1 MKPTLAA
8 AQLRGS
14 LTQYLTT
21 TYALADD
28 DTRRALERFLGDPE
42 SGIFRGPYL
51 RIRTPF
57 HKADSGWERYVEWR
71 PGFTPWRHQAKA
83 WQRLSTL
90 GGRAAEPTLVT
101 TGTGSGKT
109 ESFLVPVLDHCRR
122 QKALG
127 RRGVKAVLLYPM
139 NALATDQ
146 AGRIS
151 DYLAGPDLAQVSAG
165 LYIGDRPDTD
175 FRRVLTRREEMRQSP
190 PDVLVTNYK
199 MLDLLLQRGED
210 RALWEGAEVAYVV
223 LDEFHTY
230 DGAQGTD
237 VAMLLRRLAA
247 AVGAALPGRPL
258 GTICPVATS
267 ATLGA
272 GRADREDRVG
282 TAAGGIRDVAEQVFG
297 MPFPVETVIGEERM
311 SAEQFTGEV
320 DYTLPEPPGP
330 QDVIAASGGAGV
342 EAKPDALDL
351 DGLAT
356 LLLGRPG
363 LDAFRIGRM
372 LKRHDFTQGVLD
384 LLDGEPMDEWKLRDR
399 LGRRFG
405 YRWARTARENPQL
418 VLQALSRFVALLS
431 AARDPDSDPR
441 RPRPLLHVEAHL
453 WVRPV
458 TRVLRGVGQAPEF
471 RWYEDDRAA
480 ARRTALAAAPPT
492 EDEDGTASS
501 GGPSAA
507 GAHRAQPLAGADTAV
522 RPAQVHLPAVYCRA
536 CGRSGWAALS
546 PEADPQKL
554 VMAQDKIWRA
564 GVGRDKRRLR
574 YFIAAT
580 DPERRQAL
588 DAQAGRLPAGSGTD
602 PLSVVVLDGSQG
614 TYRLPTAGD
623 DGDLVDAWFALALLD
638 KKTADKAARDD
649 RCPACNTDNSIRFLG
664 TAQAALA
671 SATVTQLFTGG
682 DIALV
687 PEERKTLLFND
698 STQDAAHR
706 AGYVANASYKF
717 SLRSL
722 LAHNLDEA
730 GAPTSLNDLIG
741 NVLDSVDDPEALAAV
756 VPPDLHDEPGVD
768 RVLSGRGT
776 GDARTWR
783 LIGERLAFA
792 TIMEFGLRSRLGRT
806 LELTRTAA
814 AEVVVEEPERIT
826 ALARDIHLALPGQ
839 LALSGGLPTPERYL
853 AYVRGL
859 LERLRLRGAVRHRWL
874 EQWMR
879 EAGGDRFLISGRRPD
894 GMPAFPEGVAP
905 PRFLLDGQKDRTEFD
920 VATGRLA
927 WYQDWTRRCL
937 GLDAAGATEYLRR
950 LLPALAE
957 EHVLGVRTTKDR
969 TTRVYGLQPG
979 HIHVR
984 LLDDS
989 IVNKAFVAC
998 EDCGWQMVVPP
1009 ERRTR
1014 WYGHP
1019 CPRYR
1024 CKGFL
1029 TPPQPAPSL
1038 MYSALHGGDG
1048 LAGSPTGAGFGARQ
1062 ERDYRNDYYRRLYL
1076 TGGTFRVVTAEHTGM
1091 LTRAQREQVERTFRA
1106 GTHYTDPNVLS
1117 CTPTLE
1123 LGIDI
1128 GDLSAVL
1135 IGSLPKGPANYVQ
1148 QAGRAGRKTGNAL
1161 IVAFGGRRA
1170 RDLYYLDQPR
1180 EMIAGDI
1187 VPPGCYLSAVEILR
1201 RQYTA
1206 WLLDRAARG
1215 GLTTADGERVQP
1227 VPRLTSALFG
1237 TTGWCQDLAD
1247 AAQTHGATLVE
1258 DFLTLFAGSGS
1269 GTPEGDDTGVSAHAA
1284 DELRTYATG
1293 GIVRALQ
1300 EAEEDWTGRREELRR
1315 RIAAID
1321 SAVDSLARTTDGDQE
1336 RERPDDAR
1344 DREQRERRELLAER
1358 RSTGDL
1364 LRDLSRSSAHGT
1376 LVELG
1381 LLPNYSLADT
1391 TTRLEATLYW
1401 SELPSDHDDPSE
1413 TGTPKDRTAD
1423 AGTPRVYR
1431 SETRDYERS
1440 RKTALTELA
1449 PGNTFYV
1456 NGYQHV
1462 VRALDVGSP
1471 ERRAWSVWRLCP
1483 SCGYVRTH
1491 DPEKDTSPCPRCE
1504 GREIADAGCVQYVL
1518 QPRRVIARDK
1528 RDDARVRDDRD
1539 ERARRQYSVL
1549 TTVDI
1554 DPDHLAAG
1562 SWRHETATFGVDF
1575 SRRAVVRTLNLGLDR
1590 QDGSSTVPLAGEDVR
1605 VNPFYVCT
1613 SCGGATADGRPV
1625 VDPSQHALTESGA
1638 AAAPG
1643 SKHHLLWCPRRRTQ
1657 GAGQGAG
1664 RDVPLLLAHELT
1676 TEAVRILLPASV
1688 TRARERLASFTAAL
1702 FAGIAARYGGDPDH
1716 IEIATARMPDS
1727 PEQLGADFP
1736 RRFLVVYD
1744 RLPGGTGYLHR
1755 LASADGFREVLLKA
1769 REVIERCPCQEKEL
1783 DGCHRCLLRRV
1794 PPSDYDRVS
1803 RREVRSMLDELLGT
1817 DGERWRTS
1825 PVATTR
1831 HIPLERQAE
1840 SDLEVMFVDT
1850 LEEWARQPES
1860 RAAADAYTT
1869 PAGTRALDLR
1879 LTSGDGTTVSWRV
1892 SQQRVLDGTRPDVL
1906 FERLDAPGP
1915 RLAVYLDGYRYHAG
1929 PEHNRLAGDA
1939 TKRARLRADGL
1950 RVFQL
1955 TYHDV
1960 REWQRQVRDT
1970 GYAGPV
1976 HADPVWI
1983 PYDRKAQD
1991 RARSYYART
2000 RGGLPGELSETVWV
2014 NPAELLLAYLRAPDA
2029 RRWHHR
2035 AEAAVAGLLGTPGL
2049 RDLPVGADAVGPAV
2063 EAALRGE
2070 ALATPRGPLRVVT
2083 ATDGSGCRVV
2093 LVADVRHRPPAWTG
2107 LTVLDDSAHA
2117 VADEKTHRRRWQ
2129 AWLYWSNVMQFLEH
2143 GGGDSAQLTT
2153 TLLDGFTADVLT
2165 VTGGPGWLTS
2175 TRITAAG
2182 GGEPR
2187 EETDGAQP
2195 VAAAGLPAVPAART
2209 PEREP
2214 GQERPDQERP
2224 KRDSAWDAVLE
2235 YVDPDEAGLAELAT
2249 ALAEMGVPAPADGY
2263 ELDEHGWQAELA
2275 WPDARLGV
2283 VLAPRGTDAEPDLE
2297 AQDRDRAFAAARWD
2311 VRPTGAWT
2319 AEEIAGRLGAGGFV
2333 KDDEHANHEHA
2344 NDLNDENGNGDSA

>member
-57 HKADSGWERYVEWR
+57 HKADDGWERHLEWR

-90 GGRAAEPTLVT
+90 RGRAAEPTLVT

-122 QKALG
+122 QKAVG
-127 RRGVKAVLLYPM
+127 QRGVKAVLLYPM

-151 DYLAGPDLAQVSAG
+151 EYLTAPDLAQVTAG

-175 FRRVLTRREEMRQSP
+175 FRRVMTRREEMRVSP
-190 PDVLVTNYK
+190 PDVLITNYK

-210 RALWEGAEVAYVV
+210 RALWEGADVAYVV

-237 VAMLLRRLAA
+237 VAMLLRRLAT
-247 AVGAALPGRPL
+247 AVGAARPGRPL
-258 GTICPVATS
+258 GRICPVATS

-272 GRADREDRVG
+272 GQPGAS
-282 TAAGGIRDVAEQVFG
+282 AGGILDVAAQVFG
-297 MPFPVETVIGEERM
+297 MPFAEDAVIGEERM
-311 SAEQFTGEV
+311 TAEEFTGEV
-320 DYTLPEPPGP
+320 DYTLPEPPTP
-330 QDVIAASGGAGV
+330 QEVIAASGGLGV
-342 EAKPDALDL
+342 EAKPDLLDL
-351 DGLAT
+351 DRLAAR
-356 LLLGRPG
+356 LLGQQG

-372 LKRHDFTQGVLD
+372 LKRHDFTHGVLA
-384 LLDGEPMDEWKLRDR
+384 LLHGEPLDEWSLRDR
-399 LGRRFG
+399 LGAFG
-405 YRWARTARENPQL
+405 YAWRRTARDNPQL
-418 VLQALSRFVALLS
+418 VLQALSRFVALVS
-431 AARDPDSDPR
+431 AARDPESDER

-458 TRVLRGVGQAPEF
+458 TRVLRGVGRTPEF
-471 RWYEDDRAA
+471 RWYEDDRAQ
-480 ARRTALAAAPPT
+480 ARRAAVAAAPPPDE
-492 EDEDGTASS
+492 ED
-501 GGPSAA
+501 GPSAGSGQSA
-507 GAHRAQPLAGADTAV
+507 GANRPQPLAGTDTAV
-522 RPAQVHLPAVYCRA
+522 RPAQIHLPAVYCRA

-546 PEADPQKL
+546 PEADPQQL
-554 VMAQDKIWRA
+554 VMAQDRIWRA
-564 GVGRDKRRLR
+564 GVGRDKRRIR
-574 YFIAAT
+574 YFISAT
-580 DPERRQAL
+580 EPERRQAL
-588 DAQAGRLPAGSGTD
+588 DALSGRLPTSSGVD
-602 PLSVVVLDGSQG
+602 PLTVVVLDGAQG

-623 DGDLVDAWFALALLD
+623 DGDLVDAWFALAVLD

-649 RCPACNTDNSIRFLG
+649 RCPACNSDNSIRFLG

-722 LAHNLDEA
+722 LAHNLDES
-730 GAPTSLNDLIG
+730 GAATTLNDLIG

-814 AEVVVEEPERIT
+814 AEVVVEEPERVT
-826 ALARDIHLALPGQ
+826 DLARDLHLALPGQ
-839 LALSGGLPTPERYL
+839 LVMTGGLPTPERYL
-853 AYVRGL
+853 VYVRGI

-874 EQWMR
+874 EQWIR
-879 EAGGDRFLISGRRPD
+879 EAGSDQFLISGRRPD

-905 PRFLLDGQKDRTEFD
+905 PRFLLDGQKDKTKFD
-920 VATGRLA
+920 VVTSKQG
-927 WYQDWTRRCL
+927 WFQDWTRRCL
-937 GLDAAGATEYLRR
+937 GLDAVGATEYLRR
-950 LLPALAE
+950 LLPALAD
-957 EHVLGVRTTKDR
+957 EHVLSVRTAKDR

-979 HIHVR
+979 HIQVR

-998 EDCGWQMVVPP
+998 EDCGWQLVVPP

-1024 CKGFL
+1024 CKGYL
-1029 TPPQPAPSL
+1029 TPPPPRMPRPEGS
-1038 MYSALHGGDG
+1038 DG
-1048 LAGSPTGAGFGARQ
+1048 ESIGSGSGFGVAGFGGIQ
-1062 ERDYRNDYYRRLYL
+1062 ERDYTNDYYRRLYL

-1091 LTRAQREQVERTFRA
+1091 LNRAQRERVERTFRA

-1148 QAGRAGRKTGNAL
+1148 QSGRAGRKTGNAL

-1206 WLLDRAARG
+1206 WLLDLAARG
-1215 GLTTADGERVQP
+1215 ELRTADGEQVQP
-1227 VPRLTSALFG
+1227 VPRLASALFG

-1258 DFLTLFAGSGS
+1258 QFLALF
-1269 GTPEGDDTGVSAHAA
+1269 PEGDSDPHDGDDTGVSSHAA
-1284 DELRTYATG
+1284 TQLRAYATG

-1321 SAVDSLARTTDGDQE
+1321 EAVDALARTDELQD
-1336 RERPDDAR
+1336 
-1344 DREQRERRELLAER
+1344 RERRELLAER

-1364 LRDLSRSSAHGT
+1364 LRDVSRTSAHGT

-1391 TTRLEATLYW
+1391 TTQLEATLYW
-1401 SELPSDHDDPSE
+1401 SEAPSDADDAAQ
-1413 TGTPKDRTAD
+1413 TGAPKERSASDSTQ
-1423 AGTPRVYR
+1423 RVHR

-1440 RKTALTELA
+1440 RKLALTELA
-1449 PGNTFYV
+1449 PGNSFYV
-1456 NGYQHV
+1456 NGYKHV
-1462 VRALDVGSP
+1462 VRALDIGSP

-1483 SCGYVRTH
+1483 SCGYVRTA
-1491 DPEKDTSPCPRCE
+1491 DAQTDTSPCPRCD

-1518 QPRRVIARDK
+1518 QPRRVVARDK

-1539 ERARRQYSVL
+1539 ERARRQYAVL

-1554 DPDHLAAG
+1554 DPEHLAPG
-1562 SWRHETATFGVDF
+1562 SWRHDTATFGVDF
-1575 SRRAVVRTLNLGLDR
+1575 SRRAVIRTLNLGLDR
-1590 QDGSSTVPLAGEDVR
+1590 QDGSSTVPLAGEDVKI
-1605 VNPFYVCT
+1605 NPFYVCT
-1613 SCGGATADGRPV
+1613 SCGGATAEGQPV
-1625 VDPSQHALTESGA
+1625 VDQPQHALTESGA
-1638 AAAPG
+1638 ASTKG
-1643 SKHHLLWCPRRRTQ
+1643 SAHHLLWCPRRRTHGSGHGGEQ
-1657 GAGQGAG
+1657 GAGQ
-1664 RDVPLLLAHELT
+1664 DVPLLLAHELT

-1716 IEIATARMPDS
+1716 IDIAAASMPDS
-1727 PEQLGADFP
+1727 QDQLGADFP

-1769 REVIERCPCQEKEL
+1769 REVIETCPCQQKEL
-1783 DGCHRCLLRRV
+1783 DGCHQCLLRRV

-1803 RREVRSMLDELLGT
+1803 RREVLSMLDELLGA
-1817 DGERWRTS
+1817 DGERWQTS
-1825 PVATTR
+1825 PISTTR

-1850 LEEWARQPES
+1850 LEEWAKQPES
-1860 RAAADAYTT
+1860 RAAADTYTT

-1879 LTSGDGTTVSWRV
+1879 LTTGDGATVSWRV

-1915 RLAVYLDGYRYHAG
+1915 RLAIYLDGYRYHAS
-1929 PEHNRLAGDA
+1929 PEHNRLADDA

-1955 TYHDV
+1955 TYYDV
-1960 REWQRQVRDT
+1960 KEWRRRVRDT
-1970 GYAGPV
+1970 GYAGAAP
-1976 HADPVWI
+1976 ADPVWI
-1983 PYDRKAQD
+1983 PYDQEAQD
-1991 RARSYYART
+1991 RARAYYATT
-2000 RGGLPGELSETVWV
+2000 RGGLPGELAETVWV
-2014 NPAELLLAYLRAPDA
+2014 NPAELLLAYLRSPDA
-2029 RRWHHR
+2029 GRWLHR
-2035 AEAAVAGLLGTPGL
+2035 AEAAAAGLIGTPSV
-2049 RDLPVGADAVGPAV
+2049 RDTAVTGEAVGRAV
-2063 EAALRGE
+2063 ETALRG
-2070 ALATPRGPLRVVT
+2070 AAPDGPRGPLRVLA
-2083 ATDGSGCRVV
+2083 ATDASGCRLV
-2093 LVADVRHRPPAWTG
+2093 LVADVRHRPPTWTG
-2107 LTVLDDSAHA
+2107 LTLLDDRAPA
-2117 VADEKTHRRRWQ
+2117 VSDEKSHKRRWQ
-2129 AWLYWSNVMQFLEH
+2129 AWLYWSNVLQFLEH

-2153 TLLDGFTADVLT
+2153 TLLDGFTADVLS
-2165 VTGGPGWLTS
+2165 VTGGQGWLSS
-2175 TRITAAG
+2175 TRVAVATA
-2182 GGEPR
+2182 GEPDR
-2187 EETDGAQP
+2187 KQGILP
-2195 VAAAGLPAVPAART
+2195 SVAVTAGLPAVPTGTAEEA
-2209 PEREP
+2209 PSGP
-2214 GQERPDQERP
+2214 AIPP
-2224 KRDSAWDAVLE
+2224 KRDGAWDAVLE
-2235 YVDPDEAGLAELAT
+2235 YVDPDEAGLVELAH
-2249 ALAEMGVPAPADGY
+2249 ALADLGAPAPQDGY

-2283 VLAPRGTDAEPDLE
+2283 VLAPKGTDEEPDHE
-2297 AQDRDRAFAAARWD
+2297 ALDRDRAFAAARWD
-2311 VRPTGAWT
+2311 VRPAREWT
-2319 AEEIAGRLGAGGFV
+2319 AEELAGRLGVAAAHQPDSNTDHGRP
-2333 KDDEHANHEHA
+2333 
-2344 NDLNDENGNGDSA
+2344 GNGTTERNEDGESER

>member
-21 TYALADD
+21 TYALTDD
-28 DTRRALERFLGDPE
+28 DTRRALERFLGDPD

-57 HKADSGWERYVEWR
+57 HKADDGWERHLDWR

-83 WQRLSTL
+83 WQRLSTR
-90 GGRAAEPTLVT
+90 GGMEAEPTLVT

-127 RRGVKAVLLYPM
+127 QRGVKAVLLYPM

-151 DYLAGPDLAQVSAG
+151 DYLAAPDLAQVTAG

-175 FRRVLTRREEMRQSP
+175 YRRVMTRREEIRVSP
-190 PDVLVTNYK
+190 PDVLITNYK

-210 RALWEGAEVAYVV
+210 RVLWDGADIAYVV

-237 VAMLLRRLAA
+237 VAMLLRRLAT
-247 AVGAALPGRPL
+247 AVGASQPGRPL
-258 GTICPVATS
+258 GRICPVATS

-272 GRADREDRVG
+272 VRAG
-282 TAAGGIRDVAEQVFG
+282 TSTRGILDVAEQVFG
-297 MPFPVETVIGEERM
+297 IPFTEDAVIGEERM
-311 SAEQFTGEV
+311 TAEQFTGEV
-320 DYTLPEPPGP
+320 DYTLPEPPTP
-330 QDVIAASGGAGV
+330 AEVIAASGGLGV
-342 EAKPDALDL
+342 EAKPDLLDL
-351 DGLAT
+351 NGLAGR
-356 LLLGRPG
+356 LLGQQD

-372 LKRHDFTQGVLD
+372 LKRHDFTRGVLT
-384 LLDGEPMDEWKLRDR
+384 LLDGEPLDEWGLRDR
-399 LGRRFG
+399 LARFG
-405 YRWARTARENPQL
+405 YAWGRTARDNPQL

-431 AARDPDSDPR
+431 AARDPESDER
-441 RPRPLLHVEAHL
+441 HPRPLLHVEAHL

-458 TRVLRGVGQAPEF
+458 TRVLRGVGRTPEF
-471 RWYEDDRAA
+471 RWYEDDRAQ
-480 ARRTALAAAPPT
+480 ARRAALAAAPSSEEEEGP
-492 EDEDGTASS
+492 S
-501 GGPSAA
+501 GGSASYE
-507 GAHRAQPLAGADTAV
+507 GANRAQPLAGSDTAV

-546 PEADPQKL
+546 PESDPQQL
-554 VMAQDKIWRA
+554 VMAHDRIWRA
-564 GVGRDKRRLR
+564 GIGRDKRRIR

-580 DPERRQAL
+580 EPERRQAL
-588 DAQAGRLPAGSGTD
+588 GALTGRSVAGSGVD
-602 PLSVVVLDGSQG
+602 PLSVVVLDAAQG
-614 TYRLPTAGD
+614 TYRLPTSGD
-623 DGDLVDAWFALALLD
+623 DGDLVDASFALALLD

-649 RCPACNTDNSIRFLG
+649 RCPACNTDNTIRFLG

-671 SATVTQLFTGG
+671 SAAVTQLFTGG

-722 LAHNLDEA
+722 LAHNLDES
-730 GAPTSLNDLIG
+730 GAPAALNDLIG
-741 NVLDSVDDPEALAAV
+741 NVLESVDDPEALAAV
-756 VPPDLHDEPGVD
+756 VPPDLHDEPGID

-806 LELTRTAA
+806 LELTRTTA
-814 AEVVVEEPERIT
+814 AEVVVEEPERVT
-826 ALARDIHLALPGQ
+826 GLARDLHLALPGQ
-839 LALSGGLPTPERYL
+839 LTTADALPTPERYL
-853 AYVRGL
+853 VYVRGL

-874 EQWMR
+874 DQWMR
-879 EAGGDRFLISGRRPD
+879 ETGANRFLISGRRPD

-920 VATGRLA
+920 VVTGRHA

-937 GLDAAGATEYLRR
+937 GLDTVGATEYLRR
-950 LLPALAE
+950 LLPVLADE
-957 EHVLGVRTTKDR
+957 GVLCVWTAKDR

-979 HIHVR
+979 HIQVR

-998 EDCGWQMVVPP
+998 EDCGWQQVVPP

-1024 CKGFL
+1024 CKGSL
-1029 TPPQPAPSL
+1029 TPPQPGMFRTHASGS
-1038 MYSALHGGDG
+1038 MRASGDFTSAGLGG
-1048 LAGSPTGAGFGARQ
+1048 LQ
-1062 ERDYRNDYYRRLYL
+1062 ERDYTNDYYRRLYL

-1135 IGSLPKGPANYVQ
+1135 VGSLPKGPANYVQ

-1161 IVAFGGRRA
+1161 VVAFGGRRA

-1206 WLLDRAARG
+1206 WLLDLAARG
-1215 GLTTADGERVQP
+1215 GLSTADGEQLPP
-1227 VPRLTSALFG
+1227 VPRLASALFG

-1247 AAQTHGATLVE
+1247 AAQTHGAALVE
-1258 DFLTLFAGSGS
+1258 QFLALFPANSTAEQPHDDS
-1269 GTPEGDDTGVSAHAA
+1269 AVRDEDTGVSMHAA
-1284 DELRTYATG
+1284 DELREYATG
-1293 GIVRALQ
+1293 GIVRTLQ
-1300 EAEEDWTGRREELRR
+1300 EAEEDWTGRQEELRR
-1315 RIAAID
+1315 RIATID
-1321 SAVDSLARTTDGDQE
+1321 KAVDSLART
-1336 RERPDDAR
+1336 DDIQ
-1344 DREQRERRELLAER
+1344 DRERRELLAER
-1358 RSTGDL
+1358 RSTGEL
-1364 LRDLSRSSAHGT
+1364 LRDLSRASAHGT

-1401 SELPSDHDDPSE
+1401 SEAPSDTDDSA
-1413 TGTPKDRTAD
+1413 GTDDRDGVGAPKEGTTPV
-1423 AGTPRVYR
+1423 GTPRVHR

-1449 PGNTFYV
+1449 PGNSFYV
-1456 NGYQHV
+1456 NGYKHV
-1462 VRALDVGSP
+1462 VRALDIGSP
-1471 ERRAWSVWRLCP
+1471 DRRAWSVWRLCP
-1483 SCGYVRTH
+1483 SCGYTRTR
-1491 DPEKDTSPCPRCE
+1491 DAQTETSPCPRCD

-1518 QPRRVIARDK
+1518 QPRRVVARDK

-1539 ERARRQYSVL
+1539 ERVRRQYAVL

-1562 SWRHETATFGVDF
+1562 SWRHATATFGVDF
-1575 SRRAVVRTLNLGLDR
+1575 SRRAVIRTMNLGLDR

-1605 VNPFYVCT
+1605 INPFYVCT

-1625 VDPSQHALTESGA
+1625 VDQSSHALTESGA
-1638 AAAPG
+1638 AAMSG
-1643 SKHHLLWCPRRRTQ
+1643 SAHHLLWCPRRRTL
-1657 GAGQGAG
+1657 GSGNGEGQAAG
-1664 RDVPLLLAHELT
+1664 RDIPLLLAHELT

-1688 TRARERLASFTAAL
+1688 TRARERLSSFTAAL

-1716 IEIATARMPDS
+1716 IDIAAASMPDS
-1727 PEQLGADFP
+1727 PDQLGADFP

-1769 REVIERCPCQEKEL
+1769 REVIENCPCQQKEL
-1783 DGCHRCLLRRV
+1783 DGCHQCLLRRV

-1803 RREVRSMLDELLGT
+1803 RREVQSMLDELLGA
-1817 DGERWRTS
+1817 DGERWQTS

-1850 LEEWARQPES
+1850 LEEWAKQPES
-1860 RAAADAYTT
+1860 RAAADTYTT

-1879 LTSGDGTTVSWRV
+1879 LTTGDGTTVSWRV

-1906 FERLDAPGP
+1906 FERLDVPGP
-1915 RLAVYLDGYRYHAG
+1915 RLAVYLDGYRYHAS
-1929 PEHNRLAGDA
+1929 PEHNRLADDA

-1960 REWQRQVRDT
+1960 KEWQRRVRDT
-1970 GYAGPV
+1970 GYAGAAP
-1976 HADPVWI
+1976 ADPVWL
-1983 PYDRKAQD
+1983 PYEQTAQD
-1991 RARSYYART
+1991 RARGYYART
-2000 RGGLPGELSETVWV
+2000 RGGLPGELAETVWV
-2014 NPAELLLAYLRAPDA
+2014 NPADLLLAYLRSPDA
-2029 RRWHHR
+2029 QQWHHR
-2035 AEAAVAGLLGTPGL
+2035 AEAAVAGLVGTPGL
-2049 RDLPVGADAVGPAV
+2049 RDTPVGPEAVGQVV
-2063 EAALRGE
+2063 EAALRKEKPDG
-2070 ALATPRGPLRVVT
+2070 PKGPLRVLA
-2083 ATDGSGCRVV
+2083 ATDRSGCRLV
-2093 LVADVRHRPPAWTG
+2093 LVADVRHRPPVWTG
-2107 LTVLDDSAHA
+2107 LTVLDDGAQA
-2117 VADEKTHRRRWQ
+2117 IADEETHKRRWR
-2129 AWLYWSNVMQFLEH
+2129 AWLYWSNVLQFLEY

-2153 TLLDGFTADVLT
+2153 TLLEGFTADVLT
-2165 VTGGPGWLTS
+2165 VTGGEGWLS
-2175 TRITAAG
+2175 ASRITAAATG
-2182 GGEPR
+2182 GPQP
-2187 EETDGAQP
+2187 GADSLPP
-2195 VAAAGLPAVPAART
+2195 VTVSTGLPAVPTRT
-2209 PEREP
+2209 AGATPPEDRS
-2214 GQERPDQERP
+2214 Q
-2224 KRDSAWDAVLE
+2224 RDAAWDAVLE
-2235 YVDPDEAGLAELAT
+2235 YVDPDEPGLTELAHALAGL
-2249 ALAEMGVPAPADGY
+2249 GVPAPKDGF
-2263 ELDEHGWQAELA
+2263 ELDTHGWQAELA

-2283 VLAPRGTDAEPDLE
+2283 VLAPQGTAEEPDHE

-2311 VRPTGAWT
+2311 VRPAGSWT
-2319 AEEIAGRLGAGGFV
+2319 PEEIARRLGVTTAQPSDDGHPHHGRAGSGTGTT
-2333 KDDEHANHEHA
+2333 EHEENENHDGE
-2344 NDLNDENGNGDSA
+2344 SA